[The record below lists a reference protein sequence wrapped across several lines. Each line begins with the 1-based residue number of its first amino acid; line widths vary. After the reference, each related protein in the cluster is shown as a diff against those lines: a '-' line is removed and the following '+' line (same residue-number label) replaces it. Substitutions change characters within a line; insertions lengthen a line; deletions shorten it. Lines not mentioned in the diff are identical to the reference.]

1 MDNQQT
7 QDTELAA
14 IRTAFFHAQKVKV
27 DGKWY
32 YALVYPTMIAFQTL
46 NRRSTS
52 YHSGRDIFNRWKLED
67 GALYYR
73 QVLNSGYGGY
83 SKTVWHKA
91 ETKPL

>member
-1 MDNQQT
+1 MSNQQT

-32 YALVYPTMIAFQTL
+32 YVTVYPTVIAFQ
-46 NRRSTS
+46 RYKASKQAIYFRKE
-52 YHSGRDIFNRWKLED
+52 IFGRWKLED

-73 QVLNSGYGGY
+73 QVLNAGGFNER
-83 SKTVWHKA
+83 TVWHKA
-91 ETKPL
+91 DTKPL